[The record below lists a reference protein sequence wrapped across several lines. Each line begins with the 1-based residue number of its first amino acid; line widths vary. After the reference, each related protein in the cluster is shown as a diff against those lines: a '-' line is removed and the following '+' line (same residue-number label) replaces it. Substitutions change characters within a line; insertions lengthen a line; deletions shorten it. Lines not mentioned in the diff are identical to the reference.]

1 MSTFELILI
10 ALALSM
16 DAFAVSVA
24 KGLALRRIDFSH
36 LLSVGLW
43 FGGFQALM
51 PVAGYFLGSTFA
63 AYFTNIDHWIAFV
76 LLGSVGINMI
86 REAWGK
92 GDSCDSKADF
102 STLNMFLLAI
112 ATSIDALIVGV
123 SFAFWEVDIFY
134 SAAIIGVITALLSII
149 GLHIGHL
156 FGCRHRSKAEFFGG
170 VVLVLL
176 GLKPLVEHFF
186 L

>member
-16 DAFAVSVA
+16 DAFAVSIA
-24 KGLALRRIDFSH
+24 NGLALRHISISH
-36 LLSVGLW
+36 RLSVGLW

-63 AYFTNIDHWIAFV
+63 NYFTNIDHWIAFV
-76 LLGSVGINMI
+76 LLSSVGINMI

-92 GDSCDSKADF
+92 GDSCDAKADF
-102 STLNMFLLAI
+102 STLNMLLLAV

-134 SAAIIGVITALLSII
+134 SATLIGIVTALLSIA
-149 GLHIGHL
+149 GLHIGQL
-156 FGCRHRSKAEFFGG
+156 FGCRHRSKAEIFGG

-176 GLKPLVEHFF
+176 GIKPLVEHF